1 MIPDIPIDIRMRL
14 AELLSFAE
22 TATRA
27 ENQQSQEATKK
38 NFNSTNLILLSIEKS
53 GVIKFEFQTT

>member
-1 MIPDIPIDIRMRL
+1 MIPDIPIDIRIRL

-22 TATRA
+22 TANRA

-38 NFNSTNLILLSIEKS
+38 NFKSANLILLSIRKS
-53 GVIKFEFQTT
+53 GIIKFEFQTT